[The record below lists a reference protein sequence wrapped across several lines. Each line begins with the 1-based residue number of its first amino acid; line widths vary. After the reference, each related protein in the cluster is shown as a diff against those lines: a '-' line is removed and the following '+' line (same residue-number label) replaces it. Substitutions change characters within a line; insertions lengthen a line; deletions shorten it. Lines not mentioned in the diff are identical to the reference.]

1 MYRVLSFADRFFTER
16 LQQNNLA
23 FDSELYIGQVDC
35 PTLMLHSQDDPIVS
49 IDLCRQVSK

>member
-35 PTLMLHSQDDPIVS
+35 PTLMLHAQDDPIVS